1 MSHPLHWQAMPARSR
16 APRPLAADELFQYAV
31 KSLAA
36 RAQSAAELRAKL
48 ARRAL
53 LASDSDGVIER
64 LKQYGYLN
72 EERFAENFVSA
83 RRDTDGLGAMRVLRD
98 LRQRRVAPKL
108 AEKAVRSGYQD
119 VSETE
124 LIERFLRRK
133 FRHQDRETL
142 FQSDKDL
149 AAAYSRLRR
158 AGFGSGPSVTVLK
171 RFAKNPELLD
181 AIEEVDGE
189 EPG

>member
-1 MSHPLHWQAMPARSR
+1 MPRRPA
-16 APRPLAADELFQYAV
+16 APRKLAADELFQYAV

-36 RAQSAAELRAKL
+36 RAQSAAELRVKL
-48 ARRAL
+48 APRAML
-53 LASDSDGVIER
+53 ESDPEAVLDR

-72 EERFAENFVSA
+72 DDRFAENFVSA
-83 RRDTDGLGAMRVLRD
+83 RRDTDGLGPMRVLRD

-108 AEKAVRSGYQD
+108 AEKAVQSAYRD
-119 VSETE
+119 VKETE

-149 AAAYSRLRR
+149 AAAYNRLRR
-158 AGFGSGPSVTVLK
+158 AGFASGPSVLVLK

-181 AIEEVDGE
+181 AIEEAEGE
-189 EPG
+189 DPE